1 MLKKWSVPRAVHI
14 KSVRSSGLWNA
25 MDAGIGSWQRV
36 AAVGY
41 CVCCHLAV
49 PVDYFKIKYFGTIA
63 SLGNLAER
71 SSHFIA
77 PLSS

>member
-1 MLKKWSVPRAVHI
+1 
-14 KSVRSSGLWNA
+14 
-25 MDAGIGSWQRV
+25 MDAGVGSWQRV
-36 AAVGY
+36 AAMGY

-77 PLSS
+77 PLVLIRNCVKVVGFIKQSDPWQLML